1 MIFGLFEPK
10 THKKGE
16 KSPCPIPQKLPNIA
30 SQMTNIMRSKRPLII
45 IPLSILLLILMVIT
59 AFVTPK
65 KKIEGAWVSQEN
77 PTEKLEFLQ
86 NGVGNLYSENTDAK
100 PYHYTV
106 TTTCDEHSDYC
117 SLFVKII
124 DDQQNTSKCYEVK
137 DADSQREDVLVLV
150 DMDNN
155 EEHLYTKVY

>member
-1 MIFGLFEPK
+1 M
-10 THKKGE
+10 
-16 KSPCPIPQKLPNIA
+16 
-30 SQMTNIMRSKRPLII
+30 
-45 IPLSILLLILMVIT
+45 IT

-65 KKIEGAWVSQEN
+65 KEIIGAWVSQEN
-77 PTEKLEFLQ
+77 PAEKLEFLQ
-86 NGVGNLYSENTDAK
+86 NGIGKSYSENTEAK

-106 TTTCDEHSDYC
+106 STKCDEHNAYQ

-124 DDQQNTSKCYEVK
+124 DDKENFSKCYELK
-137 DADSQREDVLVLV
+137 DVYNQNDDVLLLV